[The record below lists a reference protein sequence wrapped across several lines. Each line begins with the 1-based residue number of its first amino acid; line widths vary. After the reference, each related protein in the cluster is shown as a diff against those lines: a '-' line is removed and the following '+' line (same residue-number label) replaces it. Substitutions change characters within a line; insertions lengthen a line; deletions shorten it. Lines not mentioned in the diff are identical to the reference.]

1 VHPDRI
7 AQKAGWLV
15 LESNQ
20 AYEKPYFYGEWWQK
34 EEVNNKEVFV
44 LKSRR
49 ASLFIFKEKGVWILW
64 RATFKSDQS
73 DPLSER
79 VLGKSRDIRSI
90 ISRGENFIS
99 WWENRNKKGQSKTA
113 PKRKAN

>member
-1 VHPDRI
+1 MHPDRI

-73 DPLSER
+73 EPLSER
-79 VLGKSRDIRSI
+79 ILGKNRDIRKLI
-90 ISRGENFIS
+90 ARGEDFIT
-99 WWENRNKKGQSKTA
+99 WWKTKKDSQKKTA
-113 PKRKAN
+113 RVAK